1 MMKVRSGNSEQRGA
15 SRSGGREFLRAS
27 AAAKYILARTKLRPH
42 IGIVLG
48 SGLGDFADELT
59 GAARVPYPRIPGF
72 PRSTAIGH
80 AGQLVIGKLPAREA
94 EIPVAAMQG
103 RVHLYEGYPLSEVIF
118 PMRVFARMGIRAVIL
133 TNAAGGI
140 NRNFGQGALV
150 VLSDHINLQG
160 SNPLIGPNDER
171 FGPRFPDM
179 THAYNRNFRKFALD
193 EGGELGMVI
202 HEGVYAALTG
212 PSYETPAEIRY
223 LATIGADLV
232 GMSTVPEVIAARHMG
247 LQVLGISCVTNMAA
261 GILDQALNHEEVLAT
276 GARVKD
282 QFIALLRAVIPRIA
296 VEIEK
301 TEARK

>member
-1 MMKVRSGNSEQRGA
+1 VSPARAAGNSAGK
-15 SRSGGREFLRAS
+15 EFARAS
-27 AAAKYILARTKLRPH
+27 AAAKYIQARTKLRPR

-48 SGLGDFADELT
+48 SGLGGFADELT
-59 GAARVPYPRIPGF
+59 AATRIPYARIPNF
-72 PRSTAIGH
+72 PRSTAVGH
-80 AGQLVIGKLPAREA
+80 AGQLVIGKLGAKGSD
-94 EIPVAAMQG
+94 ISVAAMQG

-140 NRNFGQGALV
+140 NRNYGQGALV

-160 SNPLIGPNDER
+160 SNPLIGANDER

-179 THAYNRNFRKFALD
+179 THAYNRNFRKHALD
-193 EGGELGMVI
+193 EGGKLGMVI

-212 PSYETPAEIRY
+212 PSYETPAEIHY

-232 GMSTVPEVIAARHMG
+232 GMSTVPEAIAARHMG
-247 LQVLGISCVTNMAA
+247 MECLGISCVTNMAA
-261 GILDQALNHEEVLAT
+261 GILDQPLNHEEVLAT

-282 QFIALLRAVIPRIA
+282 QFIALLRAVIPHIA
-296 VEIEK
+296 EE
-301 TEARK
+301 TNHAEAKK